1 MKSVLRTRKVVEI
14 RSIEPNLHQLLWQS
28 RLHLEELLL
37 ILVGEETAF
46 IAIINH
52 QEKENS
58 SNVVT
63 GMIKVFAFD
72 VYVLLDL
79 GDILSFL
86 TSYVANKFDILLEK
100 LCEPLFLQ
108 LFESLF

>member
-1 MKSVLRTRKVVEI
+1 M
-14 RSIEPNLHQLLWQS
+14 
-28 RLHLEELLL
+28 HLEELFP
-37 ILVGEETAF
+37 ILAEDETSF
-46 IAIINH
+46 IVIINR
-52 QEKENS
+52 QEKENF